1 MAHKE
6 KVHLNIIFSGILFNH
21 AHGSGCKTEVKAII
35 FILIKMILQLMT
47 KEQKEIKEYNDMLQ
61 KHIDKRDFVK
71 IKRTVTDGEANISG
85 FILSMTKDFF
95 LIQKEE
101 EFFLNGYGI
110 IRKDH
115 FDSLRCSK
123 TDRTFKKIL
132 KSEGILDSDYGMR
145 NKVNLKNWKTI
156 FTDLKK
162 NDYHVIVECEDIK
175 DPLFIIGPI
184 KRVNNDSVSIQYYDA
199 TGLLDKKVT
208 TVKYKEVT
216 LVKFDDRYINVFR
229 KYLRKN

>member
-1 MAHKE
+1 
-6 KVHLNIIFSGILFNH
+6 
-21 AHGSGCKTEVKAII
+21 
-35 FILIKMILQLMT
+35 MT
-47 KEQKEIKEYNDMLQ
+47 KEQKEIKEYDEMLQ
-61 KHIDKRDFVK
+61 KHIDKRDYVK
-71 IKRTVTDGEANISG
+71 IKRIVTDGEANISG
-85 FILSMTKDFF
+85 FILKISKDFL

-115 FDSLRCSK
+115 FDSLRYGK
-123 TDRTFKKIL
+123 TDRAFKKIL
-132 KSEGILDSDYGMR
+132 KSEGILDKDYGISNDM
-145 NKVNLKNWKTI
+145 NLKSWMTI

-162 NDYHVIVECEDIK
+162 FDYHVIVECEDLK
-175 DPLFIIGPI
+175 DPLFVIGPI
-184 KRVNNDSVSIQYYDA
+184 RRVNKDSVSIQYYDP

-208 TVKYKEVT
+208 TMKYKDVT